1 VDTLNHSPSN
11 RKCKILS
18 HVHVVKGDVDGG
30 IAAATAA
37 EPGGLR
43 RAELELR
50 VAAAG
55 TAASS
60 SILRT
65 TTPTNAQLV
74 RTR

>member
-11 RKCKILS
+11 RKRKILS

-43 RAELELR
+43 RAKLELR
-50 VAAAG
+50 VAAAP
-55 TAASS
+55 S